1 LGSCSDAN
9 DTMNGNGVA
18 RKDALWVVLNE
29 KVVIVV
35 VIVVVRHTGAAETC
49 TLVPQ
54 QLALVP

>member
-1 LGSCSDAN
+1 
-9 DTMNGNGVA
+9 MNGNGVA